1 MIETGSSPPSCV
13 IVLGMHRSGTS
24 LVTGSLEDA
33 GLNLGE
39 VNHAAPFNRMGN
51 KENEAI
57 RGLNDSLLAQSGASW
72 NAPPNHQVQWS
83 RDDEVRARSL
93 IEPYQYAARPWGF
106 KDPRTIWTVEGWL
119 RLLPN
124 AYLIGVFR
132 HPSLVVRSLTA
143 RTADLAVETDEAL
156 RLWCAYN
163 SELIRLHQ
171 KYRFPI
177 LHYSSEEKLYDDF
190 ITPLTDFARSLGLT
204 GPLDHF
210 FDSELLHHSEP
221 EPIATSGARK
231 IFDRLILLSQ

>member
-1 MIETGSSPPSCV
+1 
-13 IVLGMHRSGTS
+13 MHRSGTS

-39 VNHAAPFNRMGN
+39 VNHAAPFNRKGN

-57 RGLNDSLLAQSGASW
+57 RDLNDSLLARSGAAW
-72 NAPPNHQVQWS
+72 NAPPNRQVQWS
-83 RDDEVRARSL
+83 RADEDWARSL
-93 IEPYQYAARPWGF
+93 IEPYLCAARPWGF

-119 RLLPN
+119 RLLPD
-124 AYLIGVFR
+124 ACLIGVFR
-132 HPSLVVRSLTA
+132 HPSLVIRSLAA
-143 RTADLAVETDEAL
+143 RTGDLTVETDEAL

-171 KYRFPI
+171 KYRFPL
-177 LHYSSEEKLYDDF
+177 LHYRSEEKLYDDF
-190 ITPLTDFARSLGLT
+190 ITPLTDFACSIGLT
-204 GPLDHF
+204 GPLDNF

-221 EPIATSGARK
+221 EPIATSEARK

>member
-1 MIETGSSPPSCV
+1 MIETISSPPSCV

-24 LVTGSLEDA
+24 LLTGSLEDA
-33 GLNLGE
+33 GLNLGKA
-39 VNHAAPFNRMGN
+39 NNAAPFNRKGN

-57 RGLNDSLLAQSGASW
+57 RDLNDSLLTRSGAEW
-72 NAPPNHQVQWS
+72 NAPPNGQVQWG
-83 RDDEVRARSL
+83 RADEEWARSL
-93 IEPYQYAARPWGF
+93 IEPYLYAARPWGF

-119 RLLPN
+119 RLLPD

-132 HPSLVVRSLTA
+132 HPSLVVCSLTA
-143 RTADLAVETDEAL
+143 RTTDLAVETDEAL

-221 EPIATSGARK
+221 EPIATSGVRK